1 MTHDEINF
9 VEGLLKAPLKKLR
22 KMANDKDKNFL
33 RPRLIVKILENELLV
48 DEDIDDSFRAVG
60 DTLYFGHRDVCSNML
75 PQDSFREKYENK
87 EIE

>member
-9 VEGLLKAPLKKLR
+9 VEGLLKAPLRKLR
-22 KMANDKDKNFL
+22 KMANDKNKECSRNEL
-33 RPRLIVKILENELLV
+33 VVMIMENELFV
-48 DEDIDDSFRAVG
+48 DETIDDSFRAVG